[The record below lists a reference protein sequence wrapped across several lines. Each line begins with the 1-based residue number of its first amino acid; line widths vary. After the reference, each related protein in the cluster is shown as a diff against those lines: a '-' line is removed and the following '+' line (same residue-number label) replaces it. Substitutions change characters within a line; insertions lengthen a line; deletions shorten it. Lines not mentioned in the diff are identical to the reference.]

1 MQNVQNFIIY
11 SEGINSLMEKVLG
24 ITKAREDFSTIVEQ
38 VQHQG
43 DAYIINRHGKPA
55 AAVVP
60 VQVYEEWKR
69 QRQEFFEFIRNAQQ
83 EANLT
88 PEEADQI
95 AQQAIKAARLEA

>member
-1 MQNVQNFIIY
+1 MQNAQYFIVY
-11 SEGINSLMEKVLG
+11 SERINNLMEKVLG

-43 DAYIINRHGKPA
+43 DSYIINRHGKPA

-69 QRQEFFEFIRNAQQ
+69 QRQEFFEFIRQVQQ
-83 EANLT
+83 QADLT
-88 PEEADQI
+88 PEKADQI
-95 AQQAIKAARLEA
+95 AHEAIKAARLED

>member
-11 SEGINSLMEKVLG
+11 SERIDSLMEKVLG

-60 VQVYEEWKR
+60 VQVYEDWKR
-69 QRQEFFEFIRNAQQ
+69 QRQEFFEFIRHAQQ
-83 EANLT
+83 EADLT

-95 AQQAIKAARLEA
+95 AQEAIKTARLEA